1 MFLNTYKQHY
11 NEALFMFTIFVSMF
25 RPRSIYVV
33 SMLLTLTWLKNVNN
47 FQIVKVHARGVA

>member
-1 MFLNTYKQHY
+1 
-11 NEALFMFTIFVSMF
+11 MFTILVSMF

-33 SMLLTLTWLKNVNN
+33 SMSLTLTWLKNVNN